1 MGRDET
7 TKEKKKHL
15 FCNMKTKS
23 LAFIAGIIWL
33 IAGFNVCRIGV
44 VSWMSLDTISPFMI
58 IGSIITLILFSIMF
72 VKMLFK
78 NVKRFRKID
87 IRKRKMWDVMP
98 VKSYVIMIFM
108 ITFGILLRRC
118 PLVPPSFIA
127 SFYVGLGMALMV
139 AGVIYASI
147 FFCPK
152 DL

>member
-1 MGRDET
+1 
-7 TKEKKKHL
+7 
-15 FCNMKTKS
+15 MKTKS

-58 IGSIITLILFSIMF
+58 IGSIISLILFSIMF

-78 NVKRFRKID
+78 NVKRIRKID

-127 SFYVGLGMALMV
+127 SFCVGLGMALMV
-139 AGVIYASI
+139 AGVIYTSI

>member
-78 NVKRFRKID
+78 NVKRIRKID
-87 IRKRKMWDVMP
+87 IMKRKMWDVMP

-127 SFYVGLGMALMV
+127 SFYVGLGLALMV
-139 AGVIYASI
+139 AGVIYTSI

>member
-78 NVKRFRKID
+78 NVKRIRKID

-139 AGVIYASI
+139 TGVIYTSI
-147 FFCPK
+147 LFCPK

>member
-58 IGSIITLILFSIMF
+58 IGSIISLILFSIMF

-78 NVKRFRKID
+78 NVKRIRKID
-87 IRKRKMWDVMP
+87 IRKRNMWDVMP

-139 AGVIYASI
+139 AGVIYTSI

>member
-1 MGRDET
+1 
-7 TKEKKKHL
+7 
-15 FCNMKTKS
+15 MKTKS

-58 IGSIITLILFSIMF
+58 IGSIISLILFSIMF

-78 NVKRFRKID
+78 NVKRIRKID

-127 SFYVGLGMALMV
+127 SFYVGLGMVLMV
-139 AGVIYASI
+139 AGVIYTSI

>member
-1 MGRDET
+1 
-7 TKEKKKHL
+7 
-15 FCNMKTKS
+15 MKTKS
-23 LAFIAGIIWL
+23 LAFIEGIIWL

-58 IGSIITLILFSIMF
+58 IGSIISLILFSIMF

-78 NVKRFRKID
+78 NVKRIRKID

-139 AGVIYASI
+139 AGVIYISI

>member
-58 IGSIITLILFSIMF
+58 IGSIISLILFSIMF

-78 NVKRFRKID
+78 NVKRIRKID

-118 PLVPPSFIA
+118 PLSFLHH
-127 SFYVGLGMALMV
+127 SSPL
-139 AGVIYASI
+139 ST
-147 FFCPK
+147 
-152 DL
+152 

>member
-1 MGRDET
+1 
-7 TKEKKKHL
+7 
-15 FCNMKTKS
+15 MKTKS

-58 IGSIITLILFSIMF
+58 IGSIISLILFSIMF

-78 NVKRFRKID
+78 NVKRIRKID

-118 PLVPPSFIA
+118 PLVPPSLFIA

-139 AGVIYASI
+139 AGVIYTSI